1 MLISIC
7 KSFYIICFYTEVLL
21 PSFNILLQNVKTGE
35 LIIGAVINRTAS
47 GMMLKVL
54 CTSGPTSRY
63 VADINVKVLH
73 NVLKLDPKINT
84 VLL

>member
-1 MLISIC
+1 M
-7 KSFYIICFYTEVLL
+7 
-21 PSFNILLQNVKTGE
+21 KTGE

-54 CTSGPTSRY
+54 CTAGPTSRY

-73 NVLKLDPKINT
+73 NIVKHLIFYLNLETLASLKWTIHIST
-84 VLL
+84 

>member
-1 MLISIC
+1 M
-7 KSFYIICFYTEVLL
+7 
-21 PSFNILLQNVKTGE
+21 KTGE

-54 CTSGPTSRY
+54 CTAGPTSRY

-73 NVLKLDPKINT
+73 NILKLELCRYLTNLCTLIELYY
-84 VLL
+84 VLFYYFCCVLQWNITTFLTYL